1 MMYPMFTYN
10 TDQGVIGIQAENN
23 VLVKVTGTDN
33 IDFDETMEAYSVE
46 RNRIKSVN
54 EIVEI

>member
-1 MMYPMFTYN
+1 MYPIFTYN

-46 RNRIKSVN
+46 RNRIKSIN

>member
-1 MMYPMFTYN
+1 MYPIFTYN
-10 TDQGVIGIQAENN
+10 TDLGVIGIQAENN

>member
-1 MMYPMFTYN
+1 MLYPIFTYN

>member
-23 VLVKVTGTDN
+23 VLVKVAGTDN
-33 IDFDETMEAYSVE
+33 IDFDEMPKIIE
-46 RNRIKSVN
+46 RGTKF
-54 EIVEI
+54 

>member
-1 MMYPMFTYN
+1 MYPMFTYN

>member
-1 MMYPMFTYN
+1 MFTYN